1 MPLAPPAPSDDIAVI
16 PPMMPRHTLVPSVSE
31 GIPVEPPSPDELWG
45 TSRPPSFY
53 PQYRQEPIIPPSA
66 PRSHLSAYPP
76 PPVPPPVGDAPIAPG
91 VFGSPAGEVIEPP
104 SLSRPL
110 EEIVIRPP
118 TVFPPPIAAPSDPQF
133 VPIDPSRTR
142 QSLGTPRVPP
152 IPITIESPSRGTPS
166 PPFTPPG
173 HTFGSPP
180 GSTTHDRS
188 RHSPSRRSPS
198 RRSPSRRSPSRR
210 SPIIMAGSP
219 HSSSRDS
226 PGRRSYR
233 SSHSPHR
240 QGRSIVVE
248 VPPALPR
255 SQRRGDSHY
264 RSQSPPPPV
273 IGPQLHQPTVV
284 VQSESR
290 GRSRHRVPP
299 QSTALDR
306 PHSHMHS
313 RTPSPERY
321 RPHPSRR
328 DGSRGGSRRPHSP
341 MIIPHPGSI
350 LPPVTAIPGQL
361 PVVPIVPPAHPP
373 VAFVQEPA
381 PPRRLHRSHRHGS
394 RTPSPVLVLP
404 PGERPPRSRSWDR
417 PRHRRNLLQRLG
429 RGRRRSDERPSSRGH
444 YDDYDAPDR
453 DPRYDYPSRRH
464 ERSRSRLRRS
474 SRSPVR
480 SQSYS
485 PEPRRGHRRRGS
497 YQYTY
502 RESLSPPH
510 TSRRSR
516 RTVITGPVPRS
527 SRRRHGSHS
536 PPLIISQGDHGRRSS
551 QRATVILPGDDH
563 RSPSR
568 SPISIAPSHRLP
580 RPPSIEFVPPSL
592 YSERLHEWER
602 PHPLVSALYPWYQ
615 ARN

>member
-1 MPLAPPAPSDDIAVI
+1 M
-16 PPMMPRHTLVPSVSE
+16 
-31 GIPVEPPSPDELWG
+31 EPPPPDELWG

-53 PQYRQEPIIPPSA
+53 HQYRQEPIIPPSA
-66 PRSHLSAYPP
+66 SSRSYQSVYPP
-76 PPVPPPVGDAPIAPG
+76 PPVPPPVGGASA
-91 VFGSPAGEVIEPP
+91 VFGSPGGGVIEPP
-104 SLSRPL
+104 SLSRPPD
-110 EEIVIRPP
+110 EIVIQPFADAVTRPP
-118 TVFPPPIAAPSDPQF
+118 TVFPPPIVAPSDPQS

-142 QSLGTPRVPP
+142 QSLRTPRVPP

-180 GSTTHDRS
+180 ASTTRDR
-188 RHSPSRRSPS
+188 
-198 RRSPSRRSPSRR
+198 SRRSPSRR
-210 SPIIMAGSP
+210 SPIIIAGSP
-219 HSSSRDS
+219 HSSSGDS

-240 QGRSIVVE
+240 RGRTIVVE
-248 VPPALPR
+248 GSPALPH
-255 SQRRGDSHY
+255 SQRRGHSHY

-273 IGPQLHQPTVV
+273 IGPQLQQPTVI

-299 QSTALDR
+299 HSTALDR

-321 RPHPSRR
+321 RPHPSHR
-328 DGSRGGSRRPHSP
+328 DGSRDGSRRAHSP
-341 MIIPHPGSI
+341 MIIQHPGSV
-350 LPPVTAIPGQL
+350 LPPVTAFPGQP
-361 PVVPIVPPAHPP
+361 PVVPIVPPVHPP

-381 PPRRLHRSHRHGS
+381 PPRRLRRSHRHDS
-394 RTPSPVLVLP
+394 RTPSPRRPVLVLP

-417 PRHRRNLLQRLG
+417 PRHRRNFLQRWG

-485 PEPRRGHRRRGS
+485 PGPRRGHRRRGS
-497 YQYTY
+497 YRYSY

-536 PPLIISQGDHGRRSS
+536 PPLIIGQGEHGRRSS

-592 YSERLHEWER
+592 YAERLHEWES
-602 PHPLVSALYPWYQ
+602 PHPLVSALLPLVPSEKLMASY
-615 ARN
+615 